1 MNEIENS
8 PLAEKK
14 LGWPLPARRQSFSDL
29 TKEAQEKGVDS
40 HRIENF
46 KGKTISLPIL
56 RVEIGLPK
64 YRIANGRTSS
74 IQEEWIVL
82 NGKDES
88 FFTDGD
94 PELYTLQ
101 DAQNQILR
109 KMIGEE
115 GLSEKFR
122 DPTNKQ
128 VEPLL
133 LDESGFVIN
142 GNRRLCSWR
151 ELYYSDQ
158 AKYSHFSHVDVVV
171 LPKCEDKELDA
182 IESRLQIE
190 KDIRSDYAWHAEAKM
205 FKEKQRKFG
214 YSTTELSRQYR
225 KKKKDIEE
233 LFEIRELGTE
243 YLSARGKK
251 NMWSLLN
258 ETEHT
263 FKRLNKT
270 MKEQKSLA
278 DREVLKELAFH
289 YIDDPDAAEERLYTF
304 IPKLGKHLSSVK
316 DELRLEFSDT
326 DAKYTDDQALLAFG
340 GDETTSTEANDME
353 LVAKIFASPAG
364 ISKAQDVI
372 VETLKTEKEKVG
384 EEAKA
389 KYFIKQLHKSRTALN
404 DALNLGLTPEAEIEG
419 AEKQLDAMVAS
430 IAHIREFIA
439 QRKN

>member
-1 MNEIENS
+1 
-8 PLAEKK
+8 
-14 LGWPLPARRQSFSDL
+14 
-29 TKEAQEKGVDS
+29 
-40 HRIENF
+40 
-46 KGKTISLPIL
+46 
-56 RVEIGLPK
+56 
-64 YRIANGRTSS
+64 
-74 IQEEWIVL
+74 
-82 NGKDES
+82 
-88 FFTDGD
+88 
-94 PELYTLQ
+94 
-101 DAQNQILR
+101 
-109 KMIGEE
+109 MIGEE

-128 VEPLL
+128 VEPIL
-133 LDESGFVIN
+133 LDENGFVIN

-158 AKYSHFSHVDVVV
+158 KKYSHFSHVDVVV

-190 KDIRSDYAWHAEAKM
+190 KDIRSDYTWHAEAKM

-214 YSTTELSRQYR
+214 YTTTELSRQYR
-225 KKKKDIEE
+225 KKKKEIEE
-233 LFEIRELGTE
+233 LFEIRDLGAE
-243 YLSARGKK
+243 YLSSRDKR

-326 DAKYTDDQALLAFG
+326 DAKDTDDQALLAFG
-340 GDETTSTEANDME
+340 GGESTPTETSDME
-353 LVAKIFASPAG
+353 LVANIFASPAA

-372 VETLKTEKEKVG
+372 VETLKTEKEKIS

-389 KYFIKQLHKSRTALN
+389 KYFVKQLHKSRTALN

-419 AEKQLDAMVAS
+419 AEKQLDAMEAS
-430 IAHIREFIA
+430 IARIREFIE

>member
-1 MNEIENS
+1 MNEIERS
-8 PLAEKK
+8 PLAKK
-14 LGWPLPARRQSFSDL
+14 KFGWPLPARRQSFSDL
-29 TKEAQEKGVDS
+29 TKEAKEKGRDS

-46 KGKTISLPIL
+46 KGQTISLPIL

-74 IQEEWIVL
+74 IQEEWVVV
-82 NGKDES
+82 NGKDEN

-94 PELYTLQ
+94 PELYILQ
-101 DAQNQILR
+101 EAQHQILSE
-109 KMIGEE
+109 MIGEE

-128 VEPLL
+128 VEPIL

-151 ELYYSDQ
+151 ELYYSNEE
-158 AKYSHFSHVDVVV
+158 KYSHFSHVDVVV

-190 KDIRSDYAWHAEAKM
+190 KDIRSDYTWHAEAKM
-205 FKEKQRKFG
+205 FKEKQRRFG

-225 KKKKDIEE
+225 KKKKDIDE
-233 LFEIRELGTE
+233 LFEIRELGAE

-304 IPKLGKHLSSVK
+304 IPKLGKHLGSVK
-316 DELRLEFSDT
+316 DELRLVFSDEDT
-326 DAKYTDDQALLAFG
+326 KYPDDQALLAFG
-340 GDETTSTEANDME
+340 GGETNSTEVTDME
-353 LVAKIFASPAG
+353 LVASIFASPAT

-372 VETLKTEKEKVG
+372 VETLKSEKEKVG

-419 AEKQLDAMVAS
+419 AEKQLEAMEAS
-430 IAHIREFIA
+430 ILRIREFIA